1 MASLPAH
8 QTLGIVRFV
17 AATMIL
23 HVFHHHVEAAADS
36 CAVKRM
42 LKAGIPPSDARTY
55 ERRALSGRFS
65 EKTLIA
71 IPADV
76 LAFILKSPMGHAR
89 AIQQC
94 ILKTSTACKKY
105 SPCLNGGQCQ
115 LALSKKSYSCKCDVH
130 FTGDYC
136 EKAHPA
142 SSHALQQ
149 LKDTVVRLQ
158 KNVKVLQE
166 RTKYHGTGCNLRT
179 LGYKYQSRH
188 SINSELDEGL
198 IASMRFRKKHANT
211 VLKLSYTSNIRTY
224 GANAA
229 ARWYFMIDNRECA
242 RPTAIDV
249 TMHQSTTDDSVVPS
263 SLTGICESTTSN
275 GANIAAGHHT
285 IAVHVGR
292 LSNKLF
298 GNPYSGWRSTSILE
312 IQEMC

>member
-188 SINSELDEGL
+188 NINSDLDEGE
-198 IASMRFRKKHANT
+198 ITSVTFRKKYANT
-211 VLKLSYTSNIRTY
+211 VLKLSYSGNIRTLV
-224 GANAA
+224 AHQT
-229 ARWYFMIDNRECA
+229 ARWYFKIDNRECE
-242 RPTAIDV
+242 RPTKIDIV
-249 TMHQSTTDDSVVPS
+249 LRQGALLNTHVPS
-263 SLTGICESTTSN
+263 LLTGICESTNSKGT
-275 GANIAAGHHT
+275 NIAVGDHT
-285 IAVHVGR
+285 ITVHVGR
-292 LSNKLF
+292 ALGHGNA
-298 GNPYSGWRSTSILE
+298 NPYTGLTSTSILE